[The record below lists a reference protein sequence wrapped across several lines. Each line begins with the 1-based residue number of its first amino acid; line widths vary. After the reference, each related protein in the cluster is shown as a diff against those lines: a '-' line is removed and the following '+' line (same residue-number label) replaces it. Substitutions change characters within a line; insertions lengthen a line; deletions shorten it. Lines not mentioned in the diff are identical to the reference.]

1 MAEAALGD
9 LLVADFSRVLAGPLC
24 AQTLAD
30 LGADVIKVER
40 PGSGDDTRQW
50 GPPFVDQGSTYYLGL
65 NRGKRSLALD
75 LRDLSD
81 QRLARE
87 LCARADVVL
96 ESFRPGT
103 MQRLGLGYETVRED
117 NPAVVYTSISAF
129 GSGEPARDLPG
140 YDLLVQAMSGYM
152 SITGESGGRPLKPGT
167 ALADMITGLY
177 ATIGTLAALEA
188 RRATGA
194 GQLVEVSLIDSAL
207 ASLLNLGSS
216 FLNTGEVPGR
226 LGTQHPSI
234 APYETFRTA
243 DRDIALAGGNDA
255 IFERLCEVLGRPGL
269 ARDPRFATNAARV
282 EHRAQLAAELE
293 TAFAADRA
301 EAWAERLN
309 AAGVPAGPVNDV
321 GEAYAFAERLGL
333 QPVVELEGVRTARSP
348 LRMLG
353 TPIRPRRR
361 PPRLGEHDAEL
372 RAWLSSPRS
381 EGAAP

>member
-1 MAEAALGD
+1 MSDGALEGV
-9 LLVADFSRVLAGPLC
+9 LVADFSRVLAGPLC
-24 AQTLAD
+24 SQTLAD
-30 LGADVIKVER
+30 LGAEVVKVER

-50 GPPFVDQGSTYYLGL
+50 GPPFVEQGSTYYLGL

-75 LRDLSD
+75 LRDRSD
-81 QRLARE
+81 RRLARE

-103 MQRLGLGYETVRED
+103 MERHGLGYETVRED

-129 GSGEPARDLPG
+129 GSGEPARGLPG

-152 SITGESGGRPLKPGT
+152 SITGEPGGRALKPGT

-177 ATIGTLAALEA
+177 ATIGTLAALRA

-207 ASLLNLGSS
+207 SSLLNLGSS
-216 FLNTGEVPGR
+216 FLNTGEVPAR
-226 LGTQHPSI
+226 MGTRHPSI
-234 APYETFRTA
+234 APYETFRA
-243 DRDIALAGGNDA
+243 SDRDIALAGGNDA
-255 IFERLCEVLGRPGL
+255 IFGRLCEVLGRPDL
-269 ARDPRFATNAARV
+269 VSDPRFATNAARV
-282 EHRAQLAAELE
+282 AHREQLADALE
-293 TAFAADRA
+293 SALAQDSAD
-301 EAWAERLN
+301 AWSERLN

-333 QPVVELEGVRTARSP
+333 EPVAELDGVRTARSP
-348 LRMLG
+348 LRMRG
-353 TPIRPRRR
+353 TPVLPRRR

>member
-1 MAEAALGD
+1 MSETALEG

-24 AQTLAD
+24 SQTLAD

-50 GPPFVDQGSTYYLGL
+50 GPPFVEQGSTYHLGL
-65 NRGKRSLALD
+65 NRGKRSLVLD
-75 LRDLSD
+75 LRDTAD

-87 LCARADVVL
+87 LCARADVVV

-103 MQRLGLGYETVRED
+103 MQRLGLGYETVRAD

-129 GSGEPARDLPG
+129 GSGDAARELPG

-152 SITGESGGRPLKPGT
+152 SITGEADGRALKPGT

-177 ATIGTLAALEA
+177 ATIGTLAAIEA
-188 RRATGA
+188 RRRTGE

-216 FLNTGEVPGR
+216 FLNTGEIPAR
-226 LGTQHPSI
+226 MGTQHPSI
-234 APYETFRTA
+234 APYETFRAA
-243 DRDIALAGGNDA
+243 DREIALAGGNDA
-255 IFERLCEVLGRPGL
+255 IFGRLCDVIGRPDL
-269 ARDPRFATNAARV
+269 ASDARFVTNAARV
-282 EHRAQLAAELE
+282 AHRDELADELE
-293 TAFAADRA
+293 SAFAAGTA
-301 EAWAERLN
+301 NEWADRLN
-309 AAGVPAGPVNDV
+309 AAGVPTGPVNDV

-333 QPVVELEGVRTARSP
+333 DPVTELDGVRTARSP
-348 LRMLG
+348 LRMAG
-353 TPIRPRRR
+353 TPARPERR

-381 EGAAP
+381 GGAAP